1 MSGKYP
7 VCWHVQKNIVTSHY
21 TFVMIFKSAFTT
33 LVLALAGSSLA
44 LPALAQWQ
52 WIDKD
57 GRKVFSDRAP
67 PADVAE
73 KNILKQPGAKLGTAH
88 ASAAPVVSADT
99 GTGVATAP
107 TSAPKASAPEKPGA
121 PKLTGKDAQLEA
133 RKKQADEEAAAKQ
146 KQEDEKQAKARA
158 DNCARAQKGLVTMQ
172 SGVRI
177 SVTNAQGEREF
188 MDDKAKTVEVKRLQG
203 IADSDCKQ

>member
-1 MSGKYP
+1 M
-7 VCWHVQKNIVTSHY
+7 QKNIGTSHY
-21 TFVMIFKSAFTT
+21 TFAMIFKSAFTT
-33 LVLALAGSSLA
+33 LMLALAGGSLA

-88 ASAAPVVSADT
+88 GAAPAASADT
-99 GTGVATAP
+99 GMDVTSAAVATTPAVK
-107 TSAPKASAPEKPGA
+107 SSAPEKPGA

-146 KQEDEKQAKARA
+146 KQEDEKQAKAKA

-177 SVTNAQGEREF
+177 SVSNAQGEREF
-188 MDDKAKTVEVKRLQG
+188 MDDKAKTVEIKRLQG
-203 IADSDCKQ
+203 IADSECKK

>member
-1 MSGKYP
+1 M
-7 VCWHVQKNIVTSHY
+7 QKNIGTSHY
-21 TFVMIFKSAFTT
+21 TFAMIFKSAFTT
-33 LVLALAGSSLA
+33 LMLALAGGSLA

-73 KNILKQPGAKLGTAH
+73 KNILKQPGAKPGTAH
-88 ASAAPVVSADT
+88 GAAPAASADT
-99 GTGVATAP
+99 GMDVTSAAVATTPAL
-107 TSAPKASAPEKPGA
+107 KASAPEKPGA

-146 KQEDEKQAKARA
+146 KQEDEKQAKAKA

-177 SVTNAQGEREF
+177 SVSNAQGEREF
-188 MDDKAKTVEVKRLQG
+188 MDDKAKTVEIKRLQG
-203 IADSDCKQ
+203 IADSECKK

>member
-1 MSGKYP
+1 MALPIEKSSKA
-7 VCWHVQKNIVTSHY
+7 QHY
-21 TFVMIFKSAFTT
+21 TFAMIFKSAFTSLMLT
-33 LVLALAGSSLA
+33 LAGSSLA

-57 GRKVFSDRAP
+57 GHKVFSDRAP

-73 KNILKQPGAKLGTAH
+73 KNILKQPGAKLGAAH
-88 ASAAPVVSADT
+88 AAATPAASADA
-99 GTGVATAP
+99 GTGVAAATTPAL
-107 TSAPKASAPEKPGA
+107 KASAPEKPSS

-133 RKKQADEEAAAKQ
+133 RKKQADEEAATKQ
-146 KQEDEKQAKARA
+146 KQEDEKLAKAKA
-158 DNCARAQKGLVTMQ
+158 ENCARAQKGLITMQ

-188 MDDKAKTVEVKRLQG
+188 MDDKAKAVEVKRLQG
-203 IADSDCKQ
+203 ITDSDCKK

>member
-1 MSGKYP
+1 
-7 VCWHVQKNIVTSHY
+7 
-21 TFVMIFKSAFTT
+21 MICKSAFTT

-44 LPALAQWQ
+44 LPTLAQWQ

-73 KNILKQPGAKLGTAH
+73 KNILKQPGAKVGITHAAVKASGSVGTEA
-88 ASAAPVVSADT
+88 T
-99 GTGVATAP
+99 GATAMTP
-107 TSAPKASAPEKPGA
+107 ALPASAPKSAST
-121 PKLTGKDAQLEA
+121 PKLSGKDAQLEA

-146 KQEDEKQAKARA
+146 KQEDEKQEKARA
-158 DNCARAQKGLVTMQ
+158 DNCERARKGLVTMQ

-177 SVTNAQGEREF
+177 SVTNAHGEREF
-188 MDDKAKTVEVKRLQG
+188 MDDKAKAVEGKRLQG
-203 IADSDCKQ
+203 IADNDCKK